1 MTYRWRTPLKLT
13 TSDLLE
19 LIAPVCFLPN
29 KGNHNLW
36 YFWVVAQVRERTL
49 LRNEDYACSE
59 VVPVHG
65 ILLGTLCVGLRHAV
79 PLDSNV

>member
-59 VVPVHG
+59 VVPVHSV
-65 ILLGTLCVGLRHAV
+65 LLGSLCVGHAV
-79 PLDSNV
+79 PLDSNI